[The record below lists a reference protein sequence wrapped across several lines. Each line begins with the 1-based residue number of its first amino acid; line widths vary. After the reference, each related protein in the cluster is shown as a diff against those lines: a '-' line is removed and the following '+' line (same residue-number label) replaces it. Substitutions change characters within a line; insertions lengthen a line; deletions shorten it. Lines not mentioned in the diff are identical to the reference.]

1 MTTKMELFQQ
11 QQQNRQKELRVIGR
25 EQREYGTNKRYN
37 KKLGCMTPIKRG
49 EVFWIDEA
57 EVRGK
62 NEIAKNRLGVIVSN
76 NKQNY
81 KGGTVQVVYLTSASK
96 VDSPNH
102 VKIDYLGTP
111 STIVCEQ
118 ATTVSVER
126 VGARSGYLPK
136 YIMQRVDDGLC
147 YTFDIEKQTETEV
160 SLWHRNKQLE
170 DCLFEAYNMIC
181 DLKGEEKEN
190 VSLQYILNAVQ
201 NNLKKVG

>member
-1 MTTKMELFQQ
+1 MRVLNEL
-11 QQQNRQKELRVIGR
+11 
-25 EQREYGTNKRYN
+25 Y
-37 KKLGCMTPIKRG
+37 LGI
-49 EVFWIDEA
+49 
-57 EVRGK
+57 
-62 NEIAKNRLGVIVSN
+62 
-76 NKQNY
+76 

-190 VSLQYILNAVQ
+190 VSLQYILNAVH